1 VSIAKAGIIATLNA
15 RTSILAAANPIESRY
30 NPRLS
35 IVENI
40 QLPPTLLS
48 RFDLIY
54 LMLDPESPDG
64 DALLARHLV
73 SLYETEEARRDQAR
87 VPYAPSQ
94 LAEYISY
101 ARAHVNP
108 VISDDA
114 RALIVEGYV
123 EMRKLGLRGGHGK
136 KTITATTRQLES
148 IIRLSEAHARMRLCY
163 SVEPQDVQV
172 RRGRGARRRPRG
184 RKKKNRGGRPR
195 AQGEALRARAR
206 TPPLPPAPTPLQE
219 ALRLIR
225 VATQT
230 AAIDP
235 RTGQIDM
242 NRLSTGHAANERD
255 VITALV
261 ATLREL
267 LTRRGR
273 GETLSAGQLVKD
285 LAMLGG
291 GGGGGGGGDGDGD
304 GDAGY
309 GGGGGGGGGGFANSA
324 SADEVAE
331 ALRILTAEDRPII
344 RFAGQNR
351 VTVI

>member
-1 VSIAKAGIIATLNA
+1 MDAADQTAIHEAMEQQTISITKAGIQATLNA

-172 RRGRGARRRPRG
+172 RRGRGARRRPPRG
-184 RKKKNRGGRPR
+184 EREKEAAGRARKARLH
-195 AQGEALRARAR
+195 ARARAR
-206 TPPLPPAPTPLQE
+206 RPCPPRPPPAGG
-219 ALRLIR
+219 
-225 VATQT
+225 
-230 AAIDP
+230 AAPDS
-235 RTGQIDM
+235 R
-242 NRLSTGHAANERD
+242 GHAD
-255 VITALV
+255 
-261 ATLREL
+261 
-267 LTRRGR
+267 GR
-273 GETLSAGQLVKD
+273 H
-285 LAMLGG
+285 
-291 GGGGGGGGDGDGD
+291 
-304 GDAGY
+304 
-309 GGGGGGGGGGFANSA
+309 
-324 SADEVAE
+324 
-331 ALRILTAEDRPII
+331 
-344 RFAGQNR
+344 
-351 VTVI
+351 

>member
-1 VSIAKAGIIATLNA
+1 MSDTTRVILHEVMEQQTVSIAKAGIIATLNA

-172 RRGRGARRRPRG
+172 RRRRGARRRPRG
-184 RKKKNRGGRPR
+184 REKKKRRPAARARRGFT
-195 AQGEALRARAR
+195 RARAHATLAPR
-206 TPPLPPAPTPLQE
+206 AHPPAGG
-219 ALRLIR
+219 
-225 VATQT
+225 
-230 AAIDP
+230 AAPDS
-235 RTGQIDM
+235 R
-242 NRLSTGHAANERD
+242 GHAD
-255 VITALV
+255 
-261 ATLREL
+261 
-267 LTRRGR
+267 GR
-273 GETLSAGQLVKD
+273 H
-285 LAMLGG
+285 
-291 GGGGGGGGDGDGD
+291 
-304 GDAGY
+304 
-309 GGGGGGGGGGFANSA
+309 
-324 SADEVAE
+324 
-331 ALRILTAEDRPII
+331 
-344 RFAGQNR
+344 
-351 VTVI
+351 